1 MTGSRLQA
9 LAKSAW
15 GPEVQV
21 GGQAVIPL
29 NWGNGRAG
37 LQSAAAFDH
46 LSRVVQELVARMT
59 GRLQWQSAFCQKF
72 LKTVTASKRVESRF
86 NRENHHR
93 SIQFRI
99 SRLQIVQGRVFLFEG
114 HVNDS

>member
-29 NWGNGRAG
+29 NWGNGKAG

-46 LSRVVQELVARMT
+46 LSRVVQELVARM
-59 GRLQWQSAFCQKF
+59 
-72 LKTVTASKRVESRF
+72 
-86 NRENHHR
+86 
-93 SIQFRI
+93 
-99 SRLQIVQGRVFLFEG
+99 
-114 HVNDS
+114 

>member
-29 NWGNGRAG
+29 NWGNGKAG

-59 GRLQWQSAFCQKF
+59 GRLQWQSAFCQKL
-72 LKTVTASKRVESRF
+72 LKTVNAVKQVEPRF
-86 NRENHHR
+86 NRQNHYR
-93 SIQFRI
+93 PIP
-99 SRLQIVQGRVFLFEG
+99 FLLSYLHKVHG
-114 HVNDS
+114 HNFHVE